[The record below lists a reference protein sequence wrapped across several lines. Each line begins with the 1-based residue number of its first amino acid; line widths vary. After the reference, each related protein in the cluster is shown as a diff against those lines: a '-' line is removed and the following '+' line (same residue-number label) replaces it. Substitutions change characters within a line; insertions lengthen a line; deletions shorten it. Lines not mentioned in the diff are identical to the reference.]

1 MAIMDADKEGFLRSA
16 RSLTQTAGRAA
27 RNVGGRVIMYAD
39 RITDSMR
46 LAIQDANR
54 RREKQIRYNN
64 LHGIVP
70 RQAIKSGRA
79 ILSGDELRHGS
90 ARYDLPGAKTGC
102 AADPVAA
109 YMTDRD
115 IESGDQD
122 RPRGDGERG
131 PGTGLHGRGRLPRP
145 DVRAAGKTKK
155 HAEKMTLTRTLTR
168 LIDLLYVKPLRRI
181 VPPQTFR
188 YAACGG
194 LNMALDLSLY
204 FLLYNF
210 VLDKRVVHVDGIVA
224 ISPYI
229 AAFLIVFPIT
239 FLTGFW
245 MNRHI
250 AFHSSPLRGRVQL
263 FRYLLSVCGSI
274 LLNYACLKLFV
285 EVCGF
290 YPTPSKAVTTAVT
303 IVYSYVMQKY
313 FSFRGCTDR

>member
-1 MAIMDADKEGFLRSA
+1 
-16 RSLTQTAGRAA
+16 
-27 RNVGGRVIMYAD
+27 
-39 RITDSMR
+39 
-46 LAIQDANR
+46 
-54 RREKQIRYNN
+54 
-64 LHGIVP
+64 
-70 RQAIKSGRA
+70 
-79 ILSGDELRHGS
+79 
-90 ARYDLPGAKTGC
+90 
-102 AADPVAA
+102 
-109 YMTDRD
+109 
-115 IESGDQD
+115 
-122 RPRGDGERG
+122 
-131 PGTGLHGRGRLPRP
+131 
-145 DVRAAGKTKK
+145 
-155 HAEKMTLTRTLTR
+155 MTLTRTLTR

-210 VLDKRVVHVDGIVA
+210 VLDKRVVHIDGIVA

-313 FSFRGCTDR
+313 FSFRGYGPVADTGRCPEREAWRSCVRFSADRSGFRDVPV

>member
-1 MAIMDADKEGFLRSA
+1 
-16 RSLTQTAGRAA
+16 
-27 RNVGGRVIMYAD
+27 
-39 RITDSMR
+39 
-46 LAIQDANR
+46 
-54 RREKQIRYNN
+54 
-64 LHGIVP
+64 
-70 RQAIKSGRA
+70 
-79 ILSGDELRHGS
+79 
-90 ARYDLPGAKTGC
+90 
-102 AADPVAA
+102 
-109 YMTDRD
+109 
-115 IESGDQD
+115 
-122 RPRGDGERG
+122 
-131 PGTGLHGRGRLPRP
+131 
-145 DVRAAGKTKK
+145 
-155 HAEKMTLTRTLTR
+155 MTLTRTLTR

-210 VLDKRVVHVDGIVA
+210 VLDKRVVHIDGIVA

-239 FLTGFW
+239 FQTGFW

-250 AFHSSPLRGRVQL
+250 AFHCSPLRGRVQL